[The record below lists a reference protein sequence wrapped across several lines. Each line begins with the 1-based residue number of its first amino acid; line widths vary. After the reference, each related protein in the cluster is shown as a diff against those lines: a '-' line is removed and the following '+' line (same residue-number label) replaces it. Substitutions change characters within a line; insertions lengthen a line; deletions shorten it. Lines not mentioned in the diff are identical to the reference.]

1 MAEASPEAGAEPVVT
16 VALTG
21 PVTLGET
28 PRWREA
34 LIAALAEAKPV
45 RIDLAASGP
54 WDLAG
59 LQLLISAVAT
69 GRRSGQAVRLA
80 HVPRGLL
87 AIADQ
92 AGVADR
98 LAETIDDRPD

>member
-1 MAEASPEAGAEPVVT
+1 VSDASPGAGADPVVT

-21 PVTLGET
+21 PVTLGEA

-34 LIAALAEAKPV
+34 LIAAMAEAKPV
-45 RIDLAASGP
+45 RIDLESSGP

-80 HVPRGLL
+80 HAPRGLL

-98 LAETIDDRPD
+98 LSEAIDGGPD